1 MKVPYKIVVNA
12 DEYEEYCKF
21 IDTKKVM
28 ELPQEYRDNYDTF
41 WKDGDKTHGA
51 GAARNF
57 VWDDSIKN
65 GFSHHWVMDDNI
77 QYFERLNRNL
87 ISRVASGTV
96 LRCMEDFVLRYDNI
110 ALAGP
115 NYEKFV
121 KSTDAVPPYVLN
133 TRIYSCL
140 LIRNNIPYRW
150 RGRYNED
157 TDLSLRV
164 LKDGWCTVQFN
175 AFLQEKVTTQRMA
188 GGNMEQFYSK
198 EGTDK
203 KTQMLVEMHPDV
215 AKTTTKF
222 NRIHHHV
229 DYRPFENNELKRK
242 AGVAI
247 PQGVNNYGMKLITM
261 GVDEKLNC
269 SECHYKANDKEDYE
283 DHKITHDKYYMNFKQ
298 CDVCGYST
306 DNNEEYEKHLKGK
319 FHLRSAGEI

>member
-1 MKVPYKIVVNA
+1 VYIVSYKRWDSRLTVKTLEKLGVPYMVIV
-12 DEYEEYCKF
+12 DEPDYENYVRAVGRDKLL
-21 IDTKKVM
+21 I
-28 ELPQEYRDNYDTF
+28 LPQKYKDEYDTF
-41 WKDGDKTHGA
+41 WKDGDKTTGA

-57 VWDDSIKN
+57 AWDHSIKN

-87 ISRVASGTV
+87 ISRVESGTV
-96 LRCMEDFVLRYDNI
+96 LKCMEDFVLRYDNI

-140 LIRNNIPYRW
+140 LIRNDIPFRW

-164 LKDGWCTVQFN
+164 LKDGWVTVQFN
-175 AFLQEKVTTQRMA
+175 AFLQEKVTTQRMK
-188 GGNMEQFYSK
+188 GGNMEQFYDK

-203 KTQMLVEMHPDV
+203 KSKMLVEMHPDV
-215 AKTTTKF
+215 AKITTKF

-229 DYRPFENNELKRK
+229 DYRPFKDNKLKRK
-242 AGVAI
+242 TGVDI
-247 PQGVNNYGMKLITM
+247 PEGINNYGMKLIAN
-261 GVDEKLNC
+261 VDEILNC
-269 SECHYKANDKEDYE
+269 SECHYRATDKEDYE
-283 DHKITHDKYYMNFKQ
+283 DHKITHDKYYMNVEQ
-298 CDVCGYST
+298 
-306 DNNEEYEKHLKGK
+306 
-319 FHLRSAGEI
+319 

>member
-1 MKVPYKIVVNA
+1 MVIV
-12 DEYEEYCKF
+12 DEPDYENYVRAVGRDKLL
-21 IDTKKVM
+21 I
-28 ELPQEYRDNYDTF
+28 LPQKYKDEYDTF
-41 WKDGDKTHGA
+41 WKDGDKTTGA

-57 VWDDSIKN
+57 AWDHSIKN

-87 ISRVASGTV
+87 ISRVESGTV
-96 LRCMEDFVLRYDNI
+96 LKCMEDFVLRYDNI

-140 LIRNNIPYRW
+140 LIRNDIPFRW

-164 LKDGWCTVQFN
+164 LKDGWVTVQFN
-175 AFLQEKVTTQRMA
+175 AFLQEKVTTQRMK
-188 GGNMEQFYSK
+188 GGNMEQFYDK

-203 KTQMLVEMHPDV
+203 KSKMLVEMHPDV
-215 AKTTTKF
+215 AKITTKF

-229 DYRPFENNELKRK
+229 DYRPFKDNKLKRK
-242 AGVAI
+242 TGVDI
-247 PQGVNNYGMKLITM
+247 PEGINNYGMKLIAN
-261 GVDEKLNC
+261 VDEILNC
-269 SECHYKANDKEDYE
+269 SECHYRATDKEDYE
-283 DHKITHDKYYMNFKQ
+283 DHKITHDKYYMNVEQ
-298 CDVCGYST
+298 
-306 DNNEEYEKHLKGK
+306 
-319 FHLRSAGEI
+319 

>member
-1 MKVPYKIVVNA
+1 MNPQFPVYIVSYKRWDSRLTVKTLEKLGVPYMVIV
-12 DEYEEYCKF
+12 DEPDYENYVRAVGRDKLL
-21 IDTKKVM
+21 I
-28 ELPQEYRDNYDTF
+28 LPQKYKDEYDTF
-41 WKDGDKTHGA
+41 WKDGDKTTGA

-57 VWDDSIKN
+57 AWDHSIKN

-87 ISRVASGTV
+87 ISRVESGTV
-96 LRCMEDFVLRYDNI
+96 LKCMEDFVLRYDNI

-140 LIRNNIPYRW
+140 LIRNDIPFRW

-164 LKDGWCTVQFN
+164 LKDGWVTVQFN
-175 AFLQEKVTTQRMA
+175 AFLQEKVTTQRMK
-188 GGNMEQFYSK
+188 GGNMEQFYDK

-203 KTQMLVEMHPDV
+203 KSKMLVEMHPDV
-215 AKTTTKF
+215 AKITTKF

-229 DYRPFENNELKRK
+229 DYRPFKDNKLKRK
-242 AGVAI
+242 TGVDI
-247 PQGVNNYGMKLITM
+247 PEGINNYGMKLIAN
-261 GVDEKLNC
+261 VDEILNC
-269 SECHYKANDKEDYE
+269 SECHYRATDKEDYE
-283 DHKITHDKYYMNFKQ
+283 DHKITHDKYYMNVEQ
-298 CDVCGYST
+298 
-306 DNNEEYEKHLKGK
+306 
-319 FHLRSAGEI
+319 

>member
-1 MKVPYKIVVNA
+1 MKALEKLGVPYMVIV
-12 DEYEEYCKF
+12 DEPDYENYVRAIGKDKLL
-21 IDTKKVM
+21 I
-28 ELPQEYRDNYDTF
+28 LPQKYKEEYDTF
-41 WKDGDKTHGA
+41 WKDEDNTTGA

-57 VWDDSIKN
+57 AWDHSIKR

-96 LRCMEDFVLRYDNI
+96 LKCMEDFVLRYDNI

-140 LIRNNIPYRW
+140 LIRNDIPFRW

-164 LKDGWCTVQFN
+164 LKEGWVTVQFN
-175 AFLQEKVTTQRMA
+175 AFLQEKVTTQRMK
-188 GGNMEQFYSK
+188 GGNMDAFYSK

-203 KTQMLVEMHPDV
+203 KSKMLVEMHPDV
-215 AKTTTKF
+215 AKITTKF

-229 DYRPFENNELKRK
+229 DYRPFKDNKLKRK
-242 AGVAI
+242 AGIVI
-247 PQGVNNYGMKLITM
+247 PEGINNYGMKLIANVNEM
-261 GVDEKLNC
+261 LNC
-269 SECHYKANDKEDYE
+269 SKCYYHAIDKEDYE
-283 DHKITHDKYYMNFKQ
+283 DHKVTHDKYYMNVEQ
-298 CDVCGYST
+298 S
-306 DNNEEYEKHLKGK
+306 
-319 FHLRSAGEI
+319 